1 MNAVLAVILLF
12 QIGSI
17 ALLLILLKRGQI
29 LDLTSIT
36 AGFETV
42 AKAQER
48 TDRVLREELVQNR
61 TESSANSLQI
71 RQELQ
76 SSLQGFGNSLQT
88 RMTEI
93 ATLQKNQLELFAN
106 QLAGTTNR
114 SEIKLTEIRET
125 VESRLNSLSESNG
138 KAMETLRCLVDLK
151 LKEIQENNGK
161 QLEQMRATVD
171 EKLQGTLEKRLG
183 ESFKQVSDRLEQ
195 VHKGL
200 GEMQVLATGVGD
212 LKRVLTNVKTR
223 GGWGEIQLES
233 LLEQILSPEQYAK
246 NVKVKPDSAEVV
258 EFAIKLPGRNEGN
271 DPVWIPIDAKFPIE
285 DYHRLIE
292 AQEKADPET
301 AEAAAKILSTR
312 IKECARTICRKYIS
326 VPHTTDFGIMF
337 LPTEG
342 LYAEVVRRYDVV
354 ETIQRECRVIIAGP
368 TTLAA
373 LLNSLQMGFKTL
385 AIEKRSSEVW
395 NLLSVVKKEFGTFGG
410 ILEGVK
416 NKLDQASRNMD
427 DAAKKS
433 RTIERKLRD
442 VQTLPTPE
450 VENLVMIGE
459 PEEEGP
465 DALGGTTQI

>member
-1 MNAVLAVILLF
+1 
-12 QIGSI
+12 
-17 ALLLILLKRGQI
+17 
-29 LDLTSIT
+29 
-36 AGFETV
+36 
-42 AKAQER
+42 
-48 TDRVLREELVQNR
+48 
-61 TESSANSLQI
+61 
-71 RQELQ
+71 LQ
-76 SSLQGFGNSLQT
+76 STLQSFGDSLQT
-88 RMTEI
+88 RVTEI

-114 SEIKLTEIRET
+114 SEIKLTQIRET
-125 VESRLNSLSESNG
+125 VENRLTSLSESNA
-138 KAMETLRCLVDLK
+138 KAMETLRGLVDQK
-151 LKEIQENNGK
+151 LKEIQDNNGR

-246 NVKVKPDSAEVV
+246 NVKVKPNSSEVV
-258 EFAIKLPGRNEGN
+258 EFAIKLPGKNGSN
-271 DPVWIPIDAKFPIE
+271 DSVWIPIDAKFPIE
-285 DYHRLIE
+285 DYHRLTE
-292 AQEKADPET
+292 AQEKADPEA
-301 AEAAAKILSTR
+301 AEAAAKILTTR
-312 IKECARTICRKYIS
+312 IKECAKTICRKYIS
-326 VPHTTDFGIMF
+326 VPYTTDFGIMF

-342 LYAEVVRRYDVV
+342 LYAEVVRRFEVV
-354 ETIQRECRVIIAGP
+354 EVIQRECRVIIAGP

-416 NKLDQASRNMD
+416 NKLDQASKNMD

-442 VQTLPTPE
+442 VQTLPAAEAENLLLIAEPE
-450 VENLVMIGE
+450 VERDDTV
-459 PEEEGP
+459 
-465 DALGGTTQI
+465 GGATQI